1 MCLLSLLSLVFLS
14 QSYPTFFF
22 YPFLVSLFTLS
33 LSLCGNTGLST
44 LVSCSPSYYTTPL
57 SSITPLKTKPSTF
70 QLPFRP
76 SRITHLTHRPTTTI
90 HPVAAVEAPEKI
102 GKLDEIS
109 SLTLMEALALVDYLQ
124 GMLGVSTAEFSP
136 TVVAMAPLAG
146 GDAGGLSKDEAE
158 DAKKPLEVTDTETI
172 ESDHCRVKLNWT
184 GSEKEKEKE
193 KERNRLLKTGEF
205 RSNEDR

>member
-22 YPFLVSLFTLS
+22 YSFLVSLFTLSLSLS

-44 LVSCSPSYYTTPL
+44 LVSCSLSYYTTPL
-57 SSITPLKTKPSTF
+57 SSITPLKTQPSTF

-109 SLTLMEALALVDYLQ
+109 SLTLMEALALVDY
-124 GMLGVSTAEFSP
+124 FP
-136 TVVAMAPLAG
+136 TVVAMAPLAR

-172 ESDHCRVKLNWT
+172 ESDHCRVKLNWVNHAFISQT
-184 GSEKEKEKE
+184 IKYYKIFFKINYLYNLQ
-193 KERNRLLKTGEF
+193 K
-205 RSNEDR
+205 